1 MKKNTNPV
9 CHTQILFSQHTT
21 DSTCH
26 TEPLGEVSNSTCHT
40 ERREVSH
47 NTESKRDF
55 SPTAQNDKIVTCHT
69 ERSEVSTTTY
79 KPSGIE
85 WLGEIPQ
92 GWEIKKLK
100 YIGEIFGGVTGK
112 TIKDFSKE
120 YKLNFKPYITFTNVC
135 NNAVINPDLMEYVFI
150 DSKEKQ
156 NKVLKNDILFL
167 QSSETFED
175 VGKSAI
181 YLNDDEVYLNTFCK
195 GFRIEREAYPM
206 YLNYLL
212 SSLSYKRYFMSVCS
226 GFTRINLRQE
236 HFLDIPLILP
246 PLQEQKEIAEFLD
259 KKCEKIQN
267 YINKKQKLITLLQEK
282 KQALINE
289 AVCGRVACSRDFS
302 PTAQNDKIVTCH
314 TEPLGE
320 VSTTAYKP
328 SGIEWLGEIPQGWEI
343 KKAKGIFKEVKR
355 SVEDNDEI
363 ITCFRDGVVT
373 LRKNRRTEGFTNSL
387 KEIGYQGIRV
397 NDLVIH
403 SMDAFAG
410 AIGVSDSN
418 GKATPVY
425 VVCVPRYDDL
435 ADNKY
440 YAYLLRNM
448 ANSGFILSLAKGIRE
463 RSTEFKYN
471 DFADLKI
478 PLPPLHKQKEIAAF
492 LDSKVAQI
500 NSVIEKTKRQI
511 ELVKEYKNTLINEAV
526 CGRINFLEGIL
537 NE

>member
-1 MKKNTNPV
+1 MRV
-9 CHTQILFSQHTT
+9 
-21 DSTCH
+21 
-26 TEPLGEVSNSTCHT
+26 
-40 ERREVSH
+40 
-47 NTESKRDF
+47 
-55 SPTAQNDKIVTCHT
+55 
-69 ERSEVSTTTY
+69 Y

-289 AVCGRVACSRDFS
+289 AVCGRVAC
-302 PTAQNDKIVTCH
+302 H
-314 TEPLGE
+314 TERSE

-328 SGIEWLGEIPQGWEI
+328 SGIEYLGLIPHHWEV
-343 KKAKGIFKEVKR
+343 AR
-355 SVEDNDEI
+355 SGLIYKNISSGTTPQSDNDEYY
-363 ITCFRDGVVT
+363 
-373 LRKNRRTEGFTNSL
+373 KNGNIFWINSGDLNDSVLTNSKNKITQKAMMAYSAL
-387 KEIGYQGIRV
+387 KISPKGSLIIAMYGATIGKVSILGIDACTNQACCVLCESKYLNTRFV
-397 NDLVIH
+397 FYYFIAKRQDLI
-403 SMDAFAG
+403 SM
-410 AIGVSDSN
+410 
-418 GKATPVY
+418 
-425 VVCVPRYDDL
+425 
-435 ADNKY
+435 
-440 YAYLLRNM
+440 AYGGGQPNISQDIIK
-448 ANSGFILSLAKGIRE
+448 NF
-463 RSTEFKYN
+463 
-471 DFADLKI
+471 KI
-478 PLPPLHKQKEIAAF
+478 PLPPLQEQKQIANF
-492 LDSKVAQI
+492 LDEKCEKI
-500 NSVIEKTKRQI
+500 NSVIEKTKKQI
-511 ELVKEYKNTLINEAV
+511 ELIKEYKNTLINEAV
-526 CGRINFLEGIL
+526 CGRIRL
-537 NE
+537 N